1 MADSRDKTFIACI
14 GKKLLIAILET
25 ITLLQQNNLS
35 IRVEYFGFDLGK
47 SGFEFQTRTSV
58 LLPIRLLYFRKA
70 ISQHIIR
77 EHFKLWRTGLD
88 CTPFSLEFRFLNL
101 FSVDK
106 AAVL

>member
-77 EHFKLWRTGLD
+77 EHFKLWR
-88 CTPFSLEFRFLNL
+88 CMPFSLEFRFLNL